1 VRQTNYCAA
10 CRQADH
16 PSLSPTDEQWKVI
29 CYMYLSLYIERRD
42 VVEAE
47 ALMDKFGT
55 AAGIEAAERADASR
69 NIGNHLHY
77 CRWRQIER
85 LIIVLSV
92 QKTLG
97 TVH

>member
-1 VRQTNYCAA
+1 
-10 CRQADH
+10 
-16 PSLSPTDEQWKVI
+16 
-29 CYMYLSLYIERRD
+29 MYLPLYVEPRD

-47 ALMDKFGT
+47 ALMAKFGT
-55 AAGIEAAERADASR
+55 TAGVEAADRADASR

-85 LIIVLSV
+85 LIILLSV

>member
-1 VRQTNYCAA
+1 
-10 CRQADH
+10 
-16 PSLSPTDEQWKVI
+16 
-29 CYMYLSLYIERRD
+29 MYLPLYVEPRD

-47 ALMDKFGT
+47 ALINQFGKT
-55 AAGIEAAERADASR
+55 AGLEAADRAEASR
-69 NIGNHLHY
+69 NIGNHLNF

-92 QKTLG
+92 EVTLG

>member
-1 VRQTNYCAA
+1 
-10 CRQADH
+10 
-16 PSLSPTDEQWKVI
+16 
-29 CYMYLSLYIERRD
+29 MYLSLYVEPRD

-47 ALMDKFGT
+47 ALMAKFGT

-69 NIGNHLHY
+69 NIGNYLHY

>member
-1 VRQTNYCAA
+1 
-10 CRQADH
+10 
-16 PSLSPTDEQWKVI
+16 
-29 CYMYLSLYIERRD
+29 MYLSLYIERRD